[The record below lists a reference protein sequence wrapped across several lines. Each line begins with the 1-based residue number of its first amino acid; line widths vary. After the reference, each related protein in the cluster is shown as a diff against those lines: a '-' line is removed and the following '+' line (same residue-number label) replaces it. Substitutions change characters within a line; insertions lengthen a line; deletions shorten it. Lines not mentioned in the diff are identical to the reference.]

1 MYKLNCIVL
10 GNDPN
15 CIFPVDIAQTQTVG
29 DLRKVIKDEKKRQFD
44 HVDADSLKL
53 WKVDLPVDETIEH
66 KLSNLTFDTKKSLLP
81 VAKLSKFFSEQPNE
95 EYLHI
100 VIQGPPALSSGPLHL
115 KLNCIVLGNDPNC
128 IFPVDIAQ
136 TQTVGDLRKVI
147 KDEKKRQFDHV
158 DADSLKLWKVD
169 PPVDVTIENLR
180 NLTLDPTKSLSPVAK
195 LSKFFSEQPNEEY
208 LHIVVQPQHTGK
220 LFVSLPPIP

>member
-115 KLNCIVLGNDPNC
+115 NCFVLGDDPRHVFE
-128 IFPVDIAQ
+128 IEIAPTASVSALQ
-136 TQTVGDLRKVI
+136 NII
-147 KDEKKRQFDHV
+147 KGAKKRRFDLV
-158 DADSLKLWKVD
+158 DADDLELWRVD